1 MEQKF
6 LDSANPMIFF
16 PHSLCSMFITNLANN
31 PHVSNIEAQTSARHS
46 SLSATT
52 NYMTRD
58 GLSETNKYVALG
70 MVTKEAIETG
80 AEAVLPSDAR
90 EDTFG
95 GELQFSILFLYF
107 QLRNLPYCVSV
118 KKYSLYF
125 FYIFSYVQVL
135 NFKKNFHLL

>member
-1 MEQKF
+1 
-6 LDSANPMIFF
+6 
-16 PHSLCSMFITNLANN
+16 MFITDLANN
-31 PHVSNIEAQTSARHS
+31 PHVSNIEAQTSARHR

-70 MVTKEAIETG
+70 MVRKELIE
-80 AEAVLPSDAR
+80 AEAEAAAPSDAK

-95 GELQFSILFLYF
+95 GELLFAIRFLYF

-118 KKYSLYF
+118 KKYFLYF
-125 FYIFSYVQVL
+125 LYISRMFRY
-135 NFKKNFHLL
+135 